1 MLWVFTS
8 RLPLLILCRCLEG
21 NSFQKMQITCDFSG
35 DTTMIYATL
44 IRTSFSCRN
53 ELLPTGSVASTV
65 ITMVSPL
72 AVIHTPL
79 IQSHNLVTI
88 RKRLRISAA
97 FKFVLPSCLS
107 WHLWGSNW
115 WCGCWGKITASK
127 DMFCIC
133 PLSSSR
139 HITLVFLADYAFM
152 CQGWFHPLLSLPLSA

>member
-127 DMFCIC
+127 DVLNMSFEQFPAHYTCI
-133 PLSSSR
+133 SSR
-139 HITLVFLADYAFM
+139 LCFHVSRLVSSTTQFA
-152 CQGWFHPLLSLPLSA
+152 P